1 MNPYPI
7 PIIPDHN
14 TRIIEELKCIREQL
28 MSIQNTLENLTNEN
42 KKNYLEK
49 DDNYYII

>member
-1 MNPYPI
+1 MNPYPFY
-7 PIIPDHN
+7 PIQLIL
-14 TRIIEELKCIREQL
+14 EELKCIREQL
-28 MSIQNTLENLTNEN
+28 MRIENKIENLKTND

>member
-1 MNPYPI
+1 MNPYPFY
-7 PIIPDHN
+7 PIQPIL
-14 TRIIEELKCIREQL
+14 EELKCIREQL
-28 MSIQNTLENLTNEN
+28 MRIENKIENLKTND